1 MRGWEARPSTPDAP
15 GSGRMG
21 GPMRSPA
28 HRAHAA
34 SRIAL
39 AYGLDPVVATRA
51 LPEGM
56 RAKVVR
62 GKALGVV
69 LVTRFSKLRPRAW
82 PVSIGIS
89 ISTCTHAVLAQW
101 ESTGAQGVGLC
112 VLRSDVDSRWL
123 GPARGL
129 VLPGVTH
136 SARFHLRDEGHE
148 FELGIHSL
156 DGKVEVQAR
165 GLSVPELPKSSLFA
179 NRREA
184 ADLLGLCGG
193 EFVSSPA
200 PGKLEPY
207 SLDAEG
213 GAVSA
218 CDVAAVRAS
227 WFEDSGPFPAGCAEF
242 DSALVV
248 RDLACIWRMSPTP
261 VDGYGRLTKIVS
273 PTEISPA

>member
-1 MRGWEARPSTPDAP
+1 
-15 GSGRMG
+15 
-21 GPMRSPA
+21 MRSPA

-39 AYGLDPVVATRA
+39 AYGLDPVMATRA

-56 RAKVVR
+56 RAKLVR

-69 LVTRFSKLRPRAW
+69 LITRFSKLRPRAW

-89 ISTCTHAVLAQW
+89 ISTCAHAVLAQW
-101 ESTGAQGVGLC
+101 EHAGVQRAGLC

-136 SARFHLRDEGHE
+136 SARFHIRDEGHE
-148 FELGIHSL
+148 FEVGVHSV
-156 DGKVEVQAR
+156 DGTLEVEAA
-165 GLSVPELPKSSLFA
+165 GLCVPELPTSSLF
-179 NRREA
+179 RSQREA

-193 EFVSSPA
+193 EFVTSPG
-200 PGKLEPY
+200 PGKLEPH

-218 CDVAAVRAS
+218 CDLGRVRAS

-248 RDLACIWRMSPTP
+248 RDLACIWP
-261 VDGYGRLTKIVS
+261 VSQAPVGGYGRLTKIVS

>member
-1 MRGWEARPSTPDAP
+1 
-15 GSGRMG
+15 
-21 GPMRSPA
+21 MRSPA

-62 GKALGVV
+62 GRALGAV
-69 LVTRFSKLRPRAW
+69 LVTRFSKLRPQAW
-82 PVSIGIS
+82 PVSVGIS
-89 ISTCTHAVLAQW
+89 ISTCTHVVLASW
-101 ESTGAQGVGLC
+101 ELDGVRRTGLC
-112 VLRSDVDSRWL
+112 VLRSDADSRWL
-123 GPARGL
+123 GPARSL
-129 VLPGVTH
+129 ALPGVTH
-136 SARFHLRDEGHE
+136 SARFRIEDEGHE
-148 FELGIHSL
+148 FELGVRSM
-156 DGKVEVQAR
+156 DGKVEVQAK
-165 GLSVPELPKSSLFA
+165 GLSVPELPTSCLFG
-179 NRREA
+179 NQREA
-184 ADLLGLCGG
+184 ADLLGLRGG

-207 SLDAEG
+207 SLDVEG

-218 CDVAAVRAS
+218 CDMAGASAS
-227 WFEDSGPFPAGCAEF
+227 WFEDSSTFPAGCAEF

-248 RDLACIWRMSPTP
+248 RDLACVWRVIP
-261 VDGYGRLTKIVS
+261 VPVGGYGRSTKIVS